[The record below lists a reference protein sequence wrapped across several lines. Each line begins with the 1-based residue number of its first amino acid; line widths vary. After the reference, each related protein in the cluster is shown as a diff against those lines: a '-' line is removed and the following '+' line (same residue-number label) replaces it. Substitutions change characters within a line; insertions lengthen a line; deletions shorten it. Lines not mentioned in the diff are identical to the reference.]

1 MSDAISTKCA
11 LLLHLFFF
19 LPESQSIKPK
29 WKHENKSEEKDCLFI
44 TLTSQSAKVMLRTI

>member
-11 LLLHLFFF
+11 LLLHFF
-19 LPESQSIKPK
+19 LSESQSIKPK

-44 TLTSQSAKVMLRTI
+44 TLTSQTAKVMLRTI